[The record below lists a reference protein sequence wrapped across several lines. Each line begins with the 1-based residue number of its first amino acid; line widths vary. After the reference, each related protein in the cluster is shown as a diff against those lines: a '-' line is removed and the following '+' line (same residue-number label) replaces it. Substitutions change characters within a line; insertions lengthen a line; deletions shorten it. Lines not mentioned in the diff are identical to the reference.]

1 MFGFGSVGG
10 GAAPGGLNNAQIKQR
25 PPSSALNLNQFQK
38 VRPTAVAGNAS
49 IGTQRPMMQQS
60 TAQMMS
66 SHFGSIGGGASRP
79 AASAGS
85 SISGASNINSGFMNR
100 YKSAIDST
108 PQMKARNTVV
118 GAARSSFG
126 SSPVGMGQR
135 ALQNTTRGAIQG
147 FGGTFS
153 GR

>member
-10 GAAPGGLNNAQIKQR
+10 GAAPGVLNNAQIKQR

-79 AASAGS
+79 AAIGS
-85 SISGASNINSGFMNR
+85 PISGGGRPIGGSFNASAVGGPRASTGTSLSGTAKIFH
-100 YKSAIDST
+100 
-108 PQMKARNTVV
+108 
-118 GAARSSFG
+118 
-126 SSPVGMGQR
+126 
-135 ALQNTTRGAIQG
+135 
-147 FGGTFS
+147 
-153 GR
+153 